1 MKSIGNTVISES
13 IKHLPKPGELHLVD
27 DPKTLKSMKEKQP
40 QLYRWRAL
48 FGVIMLL
55 VCAVS
60 GYFLFSDAEQIIDW
74 FRAFG
79 LSGALLFTL
88 MLSLA
93 IILLLPTPFVKI
105 GAGAIFPFW
114 IAVVVNFAA
123 SMLGG
128 LCAFLLGRWL
138 FRETIQES
146 IKNDKKMQNIEKAIN
161 DEAMKI
167 SILVR
172 LSPILPDE
180 WLNYIMS
187 ATPVSLRVFLISNTS
202 SLIYC
207 AVYSYYGHV
216 LGTLALS
223 SSGIEQ
229 IKQSPMG
236 LITFMLGVLATVV
249 ATIIVTRVS
258 IKALKESIGEDE

>member
-1 MKSIGNTVISES
+1 MKSISNVVIEES
-13 IKHLPKPGELHLVD
+13 MKHLHTASELHLVD
-27 DPKTLKSMKEKQP
+27 DPNTLKSMKEKQP
-40 QLYRWRAL
+40 QLYRWRTW

-55 VCAVS
+55 VCAIS
-60 GYFLFSDAEQIIDW
+60 GYFLFNDAELIIEW
-74 FRAFG
+74 FRDFG

-93 IILLLPTPFVKI
+93 IVLLLPTPFVKI
-105 GAGAIFPFW
+105 GAGAIFPYW
-114 IAVVVNFAA
+114 LAVLVNFAA

-138 FRETIQES
+138 FRENIRES
-146 IKNDKKMQNIEKAIN
+146 IKDDKKMQNIEKAIN

-167 SILVR
+167 SVLVR

-202 SLIYC
+202 SLIYS
-207 AVYSYYGHV
+207 AVYAYYGHV

-229 IKQSPMG
+229 IRQSPMG

-258 IKALKESIGEDE
+258 IKALKESIGEEE